1 MASALKFLFV
11 VLFSLVFTGCYAP
24 DVIEVSAK
32 LSSQCGLSPSGP
44 ACVSSADQ
52 VVMDHLWERFILAEV
67 TSPEVESCVLALDC
81 GSDADDIGTGESAVV
96 QGLDACVNADAES
109 KNPACMWQCLSDFF
123 SCSPAEG
130 QACDVAFVDE
140 CIDTRETCEHRC

>member
-24 DVIEVSAK
+24 DVVEVSAK

-44 ACVSSADQ
+44 TCVTSEDTA
-52 VVMDHLWERFILAEV
+52 VMNHLWERFILNEV
-67 TSPEVESCVLALDC
+67 TSPEVESCVLALEC
-81 GSDADDIGTGESAVV
+81 GSDIGAMEISDGAVV

-109 KNPACMWQCLSDFF
+109 KNPTCMWECLSDFF
-123 SCSPAEG
+123 SCAPAEG
-130 QACDVAFVDE
+130 QACDITFVDE
-140 CIDTRETCEHRC
+140 CIDTREVCEHRC

>member
-1 MASALKFLFV
+1 MASALNLLFV
-11 VLFSLVFTGCYAP
+11 VLFSLAFSGCYTP
-24 DVIEVSAK
+24 DVIEVSTK

-44 ACVSSADQ
+44 ACVANTDA

-81 GSDADDIGTGESAVV
+81 GSDANDSELNDGALAQE
-96 QGLDACVNADAES
+96 LDACVNADAES
-109 KNPACMWQCLSDFF
+109 KNPACMWGCLSDFF

-140 CIDTRETCEHRC
+140 CIDTRESCEYRC